1 MIVDCG
7 LSFTTH
13 IENQVSKANKIVGL
27 IRRSFTFLDKESM
40 KLLFVSLVRPLLE
53 FANVAWSPKH
63 QKDIDLIEQ
72 VQRRATRLV
81 PSLKHLSYEQR
92 LEEMKL
98 PSLCFRRKR
107 GDLIEV
113 YKYMNDFYTVNK
125 DMFVVDISNRTR
137 GHNHKIVKQRCNLDL
152 RKKFFSLRIV
162 NEWNSLPASIVEAPT
177 LNSFKARID
186 KHYMNEMY
194 KC

>member
-1 MIVDCG
+1 MGHSNEHYLYQMRKHECEESVILTATESEKDLGVTVDCG

-113 YKYMNDFYTVNK
+113 YKCQVHERFLL
-125 DMFVVDISNRTR
+125 S
-137 GHNHKIVKQRCNLDL
+137 
-152 RKKFFSLRIV
+152 
-162 NEWNSLPASIVEAPT
+162 E
-177 LNSFKARID
+177 
-186 KHYMNEMY
+186 
-194 KC
+194 